1 VKPVAIPK
9 QVMERLKRHR
19 PPRAPQPVTAK
30 GTDEMFPYLEAVA
43 RRPYTTGNHVTW
55 DLHQGERVLVRVDNW
70 YEDSVVEAVCKVLEE
85 FGCTYDVRKDDVGPL
100 PQQLEGHNEIEVF
113 LGMTKETARELVEWR
128 RIDKEGRYDK
138 LLWGL
143 GGPILADSAMKV
155 QRMPFLT
162 PEHVMSSA
170 HTLPFEI
177 LRAIDTWTHERSLR
191 AKSVHIVDP
200 EGTDLRYDNSDEL
213 FSPDRRQFSQT
224 LLDEWWGS
232 DILPMLVIPH
242 GGHIFA
248 KPPFLTRAE
257 NAEGVMAGT
266 MNHIGPY
273 PHIRLQMKNSQVVAI
288 EGGGRFGEKL
298 NRLLEQTKDLQYP
311 MHPDKGL
318 LYLWEVAVGTN
329 PKIHRP
335 TRGYLSGHNCA
346 IYERVRSGIIHLGFG
361 SVMSSHSEN
370 QAAEAG
376 MLVGHFHVHLYF
388 PTVTLEM
395 HDGRT
400 EVLIEDGHLKAL
412 DDPGVR
418 SVASKY
424 GDPDQLLSEDW
435 VPAIPGLNMEG
446 DYQDYAR
453 DPLAWIKVEM
463 ALSDKWHDL
472 YMKMVSPRIDD
483 PAAHVHT

>member
-1 VKPVAIPK
+1 MTQLAVPK
-9 QVMERLKRHR
+9 EVSERLMHRR
-19 PPRAPQPVTAK
+19 PPRSPRPVTET
-30 GTDEMFPYLEAVA
+30 GIDDMFPYLEAVA
-43 RRPYTTGNHVTW
+43 RRPYTTGNHITW
-55 DLHQGERVLVRVDNW
+55 DLHEGERVLLRVDNW
-70 YEDSVVEAVCKVLEE
+70 YEDAVVEAVCKVLDE
-85 FGCTYDVRKDDVGPL
+85 FGCTYDVRKDDLGPV
-100 PQQLEGHNEIEVF
+100 PQNLEGHDEIEIF
-113 LGMTKETARELVEWR
+113 LGMTKESAREMVEWR

-143 GGPILADSAMKV
+143 GGPILADSTLKV

-162 PEHVMSSA
+162 PEHVMSEA

-177 LRAIDTWTHERSLR
+177 LRAIDAWTHERSLR
-191 AKSVHIVDP
+191 ARYVHIVDP
-200 EGTDLRYDNSDEL
+200 EGTDLRYENGDQLFTTDRSQ
-213 FSPDRRQFSQT
+213 FSPT
-224 LLDEWWGS
+224 LLDDWWGN

-273 PHIRLQMKNSQVVAI
+273 PHIRMLIKNSKVVGI
-288 EGGGRFGEKL
+288 DGGGRFGEKL
-298 NRLLEQTKDLQYP
+298 NRLMEQTNDLQYP
-311 MHPDKGL
+311 HHPDKGM

-335 TRGYLSGHNCA
+335 ARGYLTGHNCA

-361 SVMSSHSEN
+361 SVMSSRPEN
-370 QAAEAG
+370 EAAAAG

-395 HDGRT
+395 PDGSK

-418 SVASKY
+418 SVAAKY
-424 GDPDQLLSEDW
+424 GDPDLLLREDW
-435 VPAIPGLNMEG
+435 VPAIPGLNMDG
-446 DYQDYAR
+446 DYETYAS
-453 DPLAWIKVEM
+453 DPLAWLKVDL
-463 ALSDKWHDL
+463 ALSGRWHDL
-472 YMKMVSPRIDD
+472 YMKLVSPNDRDT
-483 PAAHVHT
+483 AVRARQ